1 MDVRREEPGL
11 RSESI
16 RRVNLSALARELHAA
31 GRMSRSELG
40 ARTGLTR
47 STIRALIGEF
57 AAAGLASE
65 LAPGGVG
72 TPGRPSVVVTPNSA
86 HPTVLALEI
95 NVDSIAA
102 AVVGFGG
109 VVHQLERIERPRG
122 TLSPEETVAD
132 LAALARRL
140 DGFHDRRS
148 DGAGIGV
155 AVAGIVRHADGFV
168 SLAPNLSWRDVALG
182 HALRQ
187 ALGAFVPISLAN
199 EADLGAL
206 AELRR
211 GAARGC
217 ANVIFISGEV
227 GVGGGVI
234 VDGRPLAG
242 AAGYGGEIG
251 HMPVNP
257 AGAPCHCGSV
267 GCWETEIGEDALL
280 ARAGHAKGGGR
291 REVEAVLYEARDGR
305 AEAQEAIDELGRWLG
320 IGLAGLV
327 NIFNPE
333 RIVLGGR
340 FAKLFPFVAAT
351 VGRQLDRYALSA
363 ARSLA
368 TICPAALGEDA
379 PVIGAAELAFE
390 PFLAN
395 PATWLRPRDHS
406 QTVLASA

>member
-1 MDVRREEPGL
+1 MDVRRDEPGL

-16 RRVNLSALARELHAA
+16 RRANLSAIARELHDA
-31 GRMSRSELG
+31 GPLSRSELG

-65 LAPGGVG
+65 VSPGGAG
-72 TPGRPSVVVTPNSA
+72 TPGRPSVVVTPNSSR
-86 HPTVLALEI
+86 PTVLALEI

-109 VVHQLERIERPRG
+109 AIDQLERVERPRG
-122 TLSPEETVAD
+122 KLSLEDTVAD

-140 DGFHDRRS
+140 QGFHARRS
-148 DGAGIGV
+148 DVAGIGV

-168 SLAPNLSWRDVALG
+168 SLAPNLGWQNVALG
-182 HALRQ
+182 QAIRR
-187 ALGAFVPISLAN
+187 ALGAFAPVSLAN
-199 EADLGAL
+199 DADLGAL

-217 ANVIFISGEV
+217 ANVVFISGEV

-234 VDGRPLAG
+234 VDGRRLAG

-257 AGAPCHCGSV
+257 AGAPCHCGSI

-280 ARAGHAKGGGR
+280 VRAGHTKGGGR
-291 REVEAVLYEARDGR
+291 GEVEAVLDEARDGR
-305 AEAQEAIDELGRWLG
+305 AEANEAIDELGKWLG

-340 FAKLFPFVAAT
+340 FAKLFPFVAGT

-363 ARSLA
+363 ARSLV
-368 TICPAALGEDA
+368 TLSPAALAEDA

-390 PFLAN
+390 AFLAD
-395 PATWLRPRDHS
+395 PATWLRPRD
-406 QTVLASA
+406 QAQAVLASA